1 MFENKILVASDL
13 TESSAAAEVA
23 AIQLAQ
29 RLKVQ
34 LVILHVIPERSP
46 LGLPEADSDEL
57 HERLLAVGENEVPD
71 ATRLLVKGSPA
82 TAILKT
88 AVDESVD
95 LIVVGTQGRKGIP
108 RAVLGSIAEA
118 VERESK
124 CPVMLVRSEAGLP
137 F

>member
-1 MFENKILVASDL
+1 MFENKILVATDL
-13 TESSAAAEVA
+13 TESSAPAEVA

-34 LVILHVIPERSP
+34 LVILHVIPERPP
-46 LGLPEADSDEL
+46 LGLPADADDL
-57 HERLLAVGENEVPD
+57 HERLRELAKNEFPD
-71 ATRLLVKGSPA
+71 ATRLLITGSPA
-82 TAILKT
+82 RDIVKT
-88 AVDESVD
+88 AADESVD

-118 VERESK
+118 VARDSK
-124 CPVMLVRSEAGLP
+124 CPVMLVKSEAGLP